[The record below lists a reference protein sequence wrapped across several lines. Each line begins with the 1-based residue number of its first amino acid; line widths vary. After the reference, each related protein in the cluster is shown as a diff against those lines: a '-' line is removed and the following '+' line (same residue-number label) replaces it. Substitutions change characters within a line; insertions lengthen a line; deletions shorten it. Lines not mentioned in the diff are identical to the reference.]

1 MDDKKKRP
9 GDELLKRF
17 YKNRYDQKVA
27 DKYREIYT
35 GLNVDFDAMCAQLIK
50 RIIGRE
56 SIYFEYDSMEQSFL
70 KHMAITSTRYLN
82 FFYKGIVATQPE
94 FFAIQARGKDK
105 PFLLISFYD
114 LARMQQ
120 YMREAAFARP
130 VGDTVRNVVLY
141 VANNLEVRG

>member
-1 MDDKKKRP
+1 MTQENKHP

-17 YKNRYDQKVA
+17 YKDRYDQKVA

-50 RIIGRE
+50 RIVGRE

-82 FFYKGIVATQPE
+82 FFIKALSPLS
-94 FFAIQARGKDK
+94 RN
-105 PFLLISFYD
+105 FLLSKHAVKTNLFC
-114 LARMQQ
+114 
-120 YMREAAFARP
+120 
-130 VGDTVRNVVLY
+130 LY
-141 VANNLEVRG
+141 LFTT